1 MMIIIVG
8 SMYSITCKGRVV
20 LMTLMTFTHLII
32 KPSQRFSQNTI
43 LMLTYV
49 CTCIH
54 THTHVTRTL
63 LSTHR
68 LGEKRVWQ
76 TSYSEVVSDICQ
88 TKHTLTLGAV
98 PAVGCKLLLRPRPH
112 FGTS

>member
-1 MMIIIVG
+1 MI
-8 SMYSITCKGRVV
+8 
-20 LMTLMTFTHLII
+20 LMTFTHLTII
-32 KPSQRFSQNTI
+32 ETQTFSKYNTHI
-43 LMLTYV
+43 N
-49 CTCIH
+49 TCVHVH
-54 THTHVTRTL
+54 THTIRTL

-68 LGEKRVWQ
+68 LGGKRVWQ
-76 TSYSEVVSDICQ
+76 TSYSKVVSDICQ